1 MFRFKFKLFQNY
13 LKQLTYSV
21 VKYRP
26 NTNMAEE
33 GGTSQNARLKDWKNK
48 GMDQTE
54 LRRRREEEGIQLRRQ
69 KREEQVRT
77 SLVYLLF
84 MTMVFFMSQCECLS
98 S

>member
-1 MFRFKFKLFQNY
+1 
-13 LKQLTYSV
+13 
-21 VKYRP
+21 
-26 NTNMAEE
+26 MAEE

-77 SLVYLLF
+77 SHVYLLF
-84 MTMVFFMSQCECLS
+84 ATMVVFL
-98 S
+98 